1 MWHVIEDAFLEWSDR
16 EKQTYDDFAAEVWLR
31 PGFEP
36 WHLQVVTGPDGRVAG
51 ASFSTIA
58 EGGAETYV
66 SRIAVHRDH
75 RNRGLAQSL
84 LVAAFGTGREHGAT
98 SSCLS
103 TDSRTGALSLY
114 EKVGM
119 VPDSVWVHRAIN
131 L

>member
-1 MWHVIEDAFLEWSDR
+1 MW
-16 EKQTYDDFAAEVWLR
+16 QR

-36 WHLQVVTGPDGRVAG
+36 WHLQVVVGPDGAIAG
-51 ASFSTIA
+51 SVFSTMSEID
-58 EGGAETYV
+58 GKRETYV
-66 SRIAVHRDH
+66 SRLAVHRDH

-84 LVAAFGTGREHGAT
+84 LVAAFAAGREHGAV

-119 VPDSVWVHRAIN
+119 VTDSVWVNRAID